1 MKTEGE
7 AETFFPYICHRDLFS
22 QNKVWKWMG
31 NNPLLKNM
39 SSQNYVCVSANILN
53 IYIYTSMS

>member
-39 SSQNYVCVSANILN
+39 SSQNYVCVCLQ
-53 IYIYTSMS
+53 IY